1 MTKNSWGS
9 EFTLVY
15 QRVVSFIEKVFGAQA
30 ANDPLERAD
39 RFLEEAIELHQAVY
53 ASRGKAFEGLQ
64 RANLI
69 KDFVWVKP
77 PGEEDQEIAGAFNTL
92 MSLHN
97 CVATSSLEDLIFE
110 ELKKVESTSSV
121 ILASK
126 LNKKNAYRISR
137 YKGVSTAEGLT
148 TIKTFD

>member
-1 MTKNSWGS
+1 MSQRPWGS
-9 EFTLVY
+9 EFNAAY
-15 QRVVSFIEKVFGAQA
+15 KRIVSFIEKVFGSQA

-53 ASRGKAFEGLQ
+53 AARGKAFEGLQ

-77 PGEEDQEIAGAFNTL
+77 PGNEDQELAGAFNTL

-97 CVATSSLEDLIFE
+97 CVSTLHLEDLVLE
-110 ELKKVESTSSV
+110 EVEKVEKTSSI

-126 LNKKNAYRISR
+126 LNKKNAHRISR
-137 YKGVSTAEGLT
+137 YKGVSTAEGLM
-148 TIKTFD
+148 TIKVFD